1 MPNPA
6 QSSDFLPSYRDNRTS
21 HIPSKAMPWY
31 EAVIDDM
38 LSHPGTSIK
47 DTAARLGRSPVTV
60 GYVMKSDLFKTLYA
74 QRREQY
80 NEELDQ
86 RLVGKLAKVAEL
98 SLDLTLEQLEKKR
111 TAIPLPLLHDISSK
125 SLERLGYGVKPSGGP
140 AVQVNVQQ
148 NSPQV
153 AAPVSAEALQSA
165 RQSLRTIEASR
176 SDPRLP
182 LPHIVE
188 SGWENEPP
196 AQAGV
201 AGGVEEEL

>member
-6 QSSDFLPSYRDNRTS
+6 QSSDFLPSYRDGRTS

-47 DTAARLGRSPVTV
+47 DTAARLGRNPVTV

-80 NEELDQ
+80 NDELDQ

-125 SLERLGYGVKPSGGP
+125 SLERLGYGVKPAPGP

-148 NSPQV
+148 NGISP
-153 AAPVSAEALQSA
+153 PVSAEALQSA
-165 RQSLRTIEASR
+165 RQTLRTIETSR

-182 LPHIVE
+182 SP
-188 SGWENEPP
+188 GNEPQLLP
-196 AQAGV
+196 SDAEEVRV
-201 AGGVEEEL
+201 AGGAEEEL